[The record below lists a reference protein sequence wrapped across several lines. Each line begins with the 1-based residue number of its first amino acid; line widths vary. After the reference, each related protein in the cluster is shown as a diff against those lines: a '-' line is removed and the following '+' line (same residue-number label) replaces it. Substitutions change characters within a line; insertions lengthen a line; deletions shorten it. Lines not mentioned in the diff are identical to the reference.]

1 MTFGTPVSVGDHV
14 VNHVEDG
21 ASASVLSSSADVA
34 TLRAR
39 TMPPVRRTSSW
50 PAVAA
55 WGAALLQLALGAG
68 ALIEGG
74 GGVALGA
81 TGVILV
87 ILGAGGLV
95 WGAAA
100 LTRGRI
106 VVPRVGVAGA
116 LGGIAAATVVLA
128 LDPVR
133 ISVVAV
139 AAVSVLLIAAGI
151 GCGLELRRG
160 ATRQEGR
167 TGMIGL
173 LVAAVLVAGIVTPAL
188 GATEAGRLAPDHS
201 GHSLVTNEHTH

>member
-1 MTFGTPVSVGDHV
+1 MTIGTPVSAGDHV
-14 VNHVEDG
+14 GTD
-21 ASASVLSSSADVA
+21 AAASVLSSPADVA

-39 TMPPVRRTSSW
+39 TTEPVRRTSSW

-68 ALIEGG
+68 ALIGAG
-74 GGVALGA
+74 GGVGLGA
-81 TGVILV
+81 IGVVLV

-106 VVPRVGVAGA
+106 VVPRVGIAAV
-116 LGGIAAATVVLA
+116 LGGMAAATVALA

-133 ISVVAV
+133 TSVVAV
-139 AAVSVLLIAAGI
+139 AAVSALLIAVGI
-151 GCGLELRRG
+151 ACGISLRRND
-160 ATRQEGR
+160 RPVPER
-167 TGMIGL
+167 TGMLGL
-173 LVAAVLVAGIVTPAL
+173 FVAAVLVAGVVTPAL

-201 GHSLVTNEHTH
+201 GHGLVVDEHQH

>member
-1 MTFGTPVSVGDHV
+1 MTVGAPASAGDHV
-14 VNHVEDG
+14 VTD
-21 ASASVLSSSADVA
+21 AAASVLSSPADVA

-39 TMPPVRRTSSW
+39 TTDPVRRTSSW

-68 ALIEGG
+68 ALIGAGG
-74 GGVALGA
+74 GIELGALG
-81 TGVILV
+81 VVLV

-116 LGGIAAATVVLA
+116 LGGIAAVTAALA

-133 ISVVAV
+133 TSVVAV

-151 GCGLELRRG
+151 GCGISLRRS
-160 ATRQEGR
+160 ARPMPGR
-167 TGMIGL
+167 TGLLGL
-173 LVAAVLVAGIVTPAL
+173 FVAAVLVAGVVTPAL
-188 GATEAGRLAPDHS
+188 GATEAGRLAPGHS
-201 GHSLVTNEHTH
+201 GHGLVVDEHQH